1 MVESSLEVRE
11 EFIGFVHWSEGLTGK
26 GLSNVI
32 LKRIKELEFSAFIRQ
47 SVVMFSVV
55 PFCNVVS

>member
-11 EFIGFVHWSEGLTGK
+11 EFIGFVHCSEGLTGK

-32 LKRIKELEFSAFIRQ
+32 LKRIKELEFSAFIR
-47 SVVMFSVV
+47 
-55 PFCNVVS
+55 